1 MRMDKQ
7 GKGGSNAVDEEQ
19 KAASARNGRQSAP
32 STRLPL
38 GECTRVR
45 QKAQSASTNVKAN
58 APTVPLSPL
67 HHNKRN
73 NRQGNQ
79 GEYRG

>member
-1 MRMDKQ
+1 MDKQ
-7 GKGGSNAVDEEQ
+7 GKGGSNAVDEEEKRQ
-19 KAASARNGRQSAP
+19 VRNGRQSAP
-32 STRLPL
+32 STHLPL
-38 GECTRVR
+38 GEYARVR

-58 APTVPLSPL
+58 APTTPLSPL

>member
-1 MRMDKQ
+1 MDKQ
-7 GKGGSNAVDEEQ
+7 GKSGSNAVDEEQ

-38 GECTRVR
+38 GEYARVR
-45 QKAQSASTNVKAN
+45 QKAQSANTN
-58 APTVPLSPL
+58 APTTPFGPL

>member
-1 MRMDKQ
+1 MDKQ

-19 KAASARNGRQSAP
+19 KAASVRNGQQSAP

-38 GECTRVR
+38 GECARVQ

-58 APTVPLSPL
+58 APTTPSSPL
-67 HHNKRN
+67 RDNKRN
-73 NRQGNQ
+73 SRQGNQ

>member
-7 GKGGSNAVDEEQ
+7 GKGGSNAVDEGGKRKHEREN
-19 KAASARNGRQSAP
+19 KY
-32 STRLPL
+32 
-38 GECTRVR
+38 
-45 QKAQSASTNVKAN
+45 
-58 APTVPLSPL
+58 PTTPLSPL

>member
-1 MRMDKQ
+1 MDKQ
-7 GKGGSNAVDEEQ
+7 GKSGSNAVDEEQ

-38 GECTRVR
+38 GEYARVR
-45 QKAQSASTNVKAN
+45 QKAQSANTNVKAN
-58 APTVPLSPL
+58 APTTPLSPL

>member
-1 MRMDKQ
+1 MRMNKQ
-7 GKGGSNAVDEEQ
+7 GKGGGNAVDEEQ
-19 KAASARNGRQSAP
+19 EAASVRNGQQSAP

-38 GECTRVR
+38 GECARVR

-58 APTVPLSPL
+58 APTTPPSPL
-67 HHNKRN
+67 HDNKRN
-73 NRQGNQ
+73 SRQGNQ

>member
-32 STRLPL
+32 SMRLAARRM
-38 GECTRVR
+38 CTR
-45 QKAQSASTNVKAN
+45 SAKGTERKHERESKC
-58 APTVPLSPL
+58 PTVPLSPL

>member
-7 GKGGSNAVDEEQ
+7 GKGGSNAVDEEEKRQ
-19 KAASARNGRQSAP
+19 VRAMDGRVH
-32 STRLPL
+32 LPL
-38 GECTRVR
+38 GEYARVR

-58 APTVPLSPL
+58 ASTTPLSPL

>member
-1 MRMDKQ
+1 MDKQ

-19 KAASARNGRQSAP
+19 KAASVRNGQQSAP

-38 GECTRVR
+38 GECARVR

-58 APTVPLSPL
+58 APTTPPSPL
-67 HHNKRN
+67 RDNKRN
-73 NRQGNQ
+73 SRQGNQ

>member
-1 MRMDKQ
+1 MDKQ
-7 GKGGSNAVDEEQ
+7 GKSGSNAVDEEQ

-38 GECTRVR
+38 GECARVR

-58 APTVPLSPL
+58 APTTPLSPL

>member
-1 MRMDKQ
+1 MDKQ

-19 KAASARNGRQSAP
+19 KVASVRNGQQSAP

-38 GECTRVR
+38 GECAHVR

-58 APTVPLSPL
+58 APTTPPSPL
-67 HHNKRN
+67 HDNKRN
-73 NRQGNQ
+73 SRQGNQ